1 MVSGGKSFGKSIFE
15 EYNKNAQVDML
26 CG

>member
-15 EYNKNAQVDML
+15 QYNKNAQVDML